1 MKHKNIVPFTRIL
14 LVCMLLFVLMF
25 TGILFFLDIRW
36 FFVVLP
42 LAVITSIYTVYK
54 LVYISRDTRR
64 LFRRIGEQLSVSEN
78 EAIYSFP
85 LPVIVCDESRR
96 ILWYND
102 LFSNIMTEE
111 AFGTSFDRM
120 STAALEDFCS
130 SLGKEIYYDNQYYM
144 VHGVRSVQCE
154 SSLYT
159 LYFFNITEMRLLS
172 QEYKLSRPSVLLIA
186 ADNYEEVL
194 HDARESQKSELVG
207 MVDRIMEDFISQTNG
222 VINKLTADKFVAIIE
237 ERHLEKIIENRF
249 DILDKVR
256 AAGKEANFPITLS
269 IGVGQGASSLRE
281 SEDFARQALDMALG
295 RGGDQ
300 VAVKQKDDTY
310 EFFGGLSKGV
320 EKRDKVRTRVIAA
333 TLSDHVNASDAV
345 LIMGHKFSDLDS
357 VGAAVGMWSAVTKGL
372 GHDAYIVIDREQSL
386 AKQVILSMEK
396 VVQDRRVFIDP
407 REALP
412 MVTARS
418 LLIVV
423 DTHSPTFVESEDV
436 LRAAARVVVI
446 DHHRMMVK
454 HIDNALVFYHEPY
467 ASSASE
473 MVAELVQYISGN
485 CLGRVEAEALM
496 AGIML
501 DTKSFVLKTG
511 VRTFEASA
519 YLRRRG
525 ADTVEVKRLFSNSI
539 DTYKAKSQLV
549 SSAEIYNNCAIAC
562 SEENIPDI
570 RVASAQAADE
580 LLSIQGVTASFVLFQ
595 SGNTVNISARS
606 LGDVNVQI
614 LMEALGGGGHLTM
627 AGAQLENCNMR
638 EARQKLISVLN
649 EQLESATQRDHS

>member
-300 VAVKQKDDTY
+300 VAVKTTSGY
-310 EFFGGLSKGV
+310 NFYGGVSKGV
-320 EKRDKVRTRVIAA
+320 EKHTKVKTRIVA
-333 TLSDHVNASDAV
+333 TALTELIHTSSNVV
-345 LIMGHKFSDLDS
+345 LMGHRFGDLDCI
-357 VGAAVGMWSAVTKGL
+357 GAAVGMAQTIRNMGKHAVIAVNYEKNLAKTL
-372 GHDAYIVIDREQSL
+372 IDRMRDTWNADYFVSPE
-386 AKQVILSMEK
+386 
-396 VVQDRRVFIDP
+396 
-407 REALP
+407 EA
-412 MVTARS
+412 MGAINENT
-418 LLIVV
+418 LLIIL
-423 DTHSPTFVESEDV
+423 DTHNPDFVESPDV
-436 LRAAARVVVI
+436 YKACRTVVVI
-446 DHHRMMVK
+446 DHHRKMVNY
-454 HIDNALVFYHEPY
+454 IDNAVIFYHEPY
-467 ASSASE
+467 SSSASD
-473 MVAELVQYISGN
+473 MVAELMPYLCDVKP
-485 CLGRVEAEALM
+485 GRPESEALM

-501 DTKSFVLKTG
+501 DTRNFTLRAG
-511 VRTFEASA
+511 VRTFEAAA
-519 YLRRRG
+519 YLRKNG
-525 ADTVEVKRLFSNSI
+525 ADTISVKQLFATSI
-539 DTYKAKSQLV
+539 DAYQRKAQIV
-549 SSAEIYNNCAIAC
+549 ASATVQHRCAIASC
-562 SEENIPDI
+562 DFISDDI
-570 RVASAQAADE
+570 KIVTSQAADE
-580 LLSIQGVTASFVLFQ
+580 LLGLQDVDASFVLCPLGSQ
-595 SGNTVNISARS
+595 INISARS
-606 LGDVNVQI
+606 YGAVNVQVI
-614 LMEALGGGGHLTM
+614 MEMLNGGGHQTM
-627 AGAQLENCNMR
+627 A
-638 EARQKLISVLN
+638 
-649 EQLESATQRDHS
+649 ATQLKDTDLEGAKTQLLSAIREYYKNIGRK